1 MEQLFGSASL
11 ISVLVSLTALA
22 GFVYSR
28 SKAAREQGVLEE
40 KVSNLKESIDQAWEA
55 IHKIEHS
62 QNNLAK
68 AFVGFE
74 AKLESIDGWL
84 QRIDSKLEARA

>member
-1 MEQLFGSASL
+1 MEQLFGSASM

-28 SKAAREQGVLEE
+28 QRAAREQGVLEE
-40 KVSNLKESIDQAWEA
+40 KVSNLKESIDQAWDA
-55 IHKIEHS
+55 IHKIERS

-68 AFVGFE
+68 SFVGFE
-74 AKLESIDGWL
+74 AKLESINEWL
-84 QRIDSKLEARA
+84 KRIDAKLEARA

>member
-1 MEQLFGSASL
+1 MEQLFGSASI

-28 SKAAREQGVLEE
+28 QKAAHDQGALGE
-40 KVSNLKESIDQAWEA
+40 KVKNLKESIDQAWEA

-68 AFVGFE
+68 SFVGFE
-74 AKLESIDGWL
+74 AKLESIEGWL
-84 QRIDSKLEARA
+84 QRIDAKLEARA